1 MGRKSVNNFDIYAD
15 VAKRTG
21 GEIYLGVVGPVR
33 TGKSTFV
40 TQFMQQVVLPNV
52 TDQNEKQRALDTLP
66 QSADGKTVMTS
77 QPKFVP
83 DNGVEVKFDDQSKIK
98 IRLIDCVGY
107 MVEGALGCNEDDKP
121 RLVKTPWSNE
131 EIPFE
136 QAAEIGTKKVV
147 CEHSTVAIV
156 VTNDGTIT
164 EIGRS
169 SYIPAEE
176 RVIYELKALG
186 KPFVVV
192 LNSKNPN
199 DEQTQK
205 LRVALQEKYGVC
217 VLAVD
222 VKNMD
227 SAVISN
233 VMENLLAEFPLK
245 SIKINLPKWMRTFEP
260 TNPVIQQIIG
270 EVLQKTNDVKKMKD
284 CDVLQNLFEDS
295 QDICPCKAV
304 IKNMGQGVVECEV
317 EPKPQ
322 LFFTML
328 SQQAGENICDEYSL
342 MHYIKRLSYAKTQ
355 FDRVEKALEMVDQ
368 NGYGIVM
375 PEQKDMALE
384 TPQIFKQGAQYGVK
398 LKASAPTLHIMKVDV
413 NTTVA
418 PIVGSEQQCEYML
431 SSFQE
436 NPEQIW
442 DTNMF
447 GKRMSQLVQES
458 LCNKS
463 GAMPQEVQN
472 KLRKTVGRVINENK
486 GGLLCILL

>member
-1 MGRKSVNNFDIYAD
+1 MNNFDIYAD

-21 GEIYLGVVGPVR
+21 GDIYIGVVGPVR

-40 TQFMQQVVLPNV
+40 SQFMQQVVLPNV
-52 TDQNEKQRALDTLP
+52 NDHNEKQRAVDTLP
-66 QSADGKTVMTS
+66 QSADGKTVMTT

-83 DNGVEVKFDDQSKIK
+83 DSAVEVKFDDQSKVK

-107 MVEGALGCNEDDKP
+107 MVDGALGANEDDKP
-121 RLVKTPWSNE
+121 RLVKTPWSND

-147 CEHSTVAIV
+147 CEHSTVAV
-156 VTNDGTIT
+156 VITNDGSIT
-164 EIGRS
+164 DIGRS

-176 RVIYELKALG
+176 RVVNELKSLG
-186 KPFVVV
+186 KPFIVV

-199 DEQTQK
+199 DQQTQK
-205 LRVALQEKYGVC
+205 LRGALQEKYGVC

-222 VKNMD
+222 VKNMN
-227 SAVISN
+227 SAVISD
-233 VMENLLAEFPLK
+233 VMESILSEFPLQ
-245 SIKINLPKWMRTFEP
+245 SVKINMPKWMRTFEA

-270 EVLQKTNDVKKMKD
+270 EVLQKTNGVQKMKD
-284 CDVLQNLFEDS
+284 CDVLQNMFQDS
-295 QDICPCKAV
+295 QDVFPCQAV
-304 IKNMGQGVVECEV
+304 VKNMGQGVVECEI
-317 EPKPQ
+317 EARPE
-322 LFFTML
+322 LFFRMIT
-328 SQQAGENICDEYSL
+328 QQAGEQISDEYSL

-355 FDRVEKALEMVDQ
+355 FDKVEQALEMVEQ

-375 PEQKDMALE
+375 PEQKEMMLE
-384 TPQIFKQGAQYGVK
+384 TPQVFKQGAQYGVK

-413 NTTVA
+413 GTTVA
-418 PIVGSEQQCEYML
+418 PIVGSQQQCEYML

-436 NPEQIW
+436 NPQQIW

-447 GKRMSQLVQES
+447 GKSMSQLVQES
-458 LCNKS
+458 LRNKS
-463 GAMPQEVQN
+463 GAMPQDVQN

>member
-1 MGRKSVNNFDIYAD
+1 MNNFDIYAD

-21 GEIYLGVVGPVR
+21 GDIYIGVVGPVR

-40 TQFMQQVVLPNV
+40 SQFMQQVVLPNV
-52 TDQNEKQRALDTLP
+52 NDHNEKQRAVDTLP
-66 QSADGKTVMTS
+66 QSADGKTVMTT

-83 DNGVEVKFDDQSKIK
+83 DSAVEVKFDDQSKVK

-107 MVEGALGCNEDDKP
+107 MVDGALGANEDDKP
-121 RLVKTPWSNE
+121 RLVKTPWSND

-147 CEHSTVAIV
+147 CEHSTVAV
-156 VTNDGTIT
+156 VITNDGSIT
-164 EIGRS
+164 DIGRS

-176 RVIYELKALG
+176 RVVNELKSLG
-186 KPFVVV
+186 KPFIVV

-199 DEQTQK
+199 DQQTQK
-205 LRVALQEKYGVC
+205 LRGALQEKYGVC

-222 VKNMD
+222 VKNMN
-227 SAVISN
+227 SAVISD
-233 VMENLLAEFPLK
+233 VMESILSEFPLQ
-245 SIKINLPKWMRTFEP
+245 SIKINMPKWMRTFEA

-270 EVLQKTNDVKKMKD
+270 EVLQKTNGVQKMKD
-284 CDVLQNLFEDS
+284 CDVLQNMFQDS
-295 QDICPCKAV
+295 QDVFPCQAV
-304 IKNMGQGVVECEV
+304 VKNMGQGVVECEI
-317 EPKPQ
+317 EARPE
-322 LFFTML
+322 LFFRMIT
-328 SQQAGENICDEYSL
+328 QQAGENISDEYSL

-355 FDRVEKALEMVDQ
+355 FDKVEQALEMVEQ

-375 PEQKDMALE
+375 PEQKEMMLE
-384 TPQIFKQGAQYGVK
+384 TPQVFKQGAQYGVK
-398 LKASAPTLHIMKVDV
+398 LKASAPTLHIMRVDV
-413 NTTVA
+413 DTTVA
-418 PIVGSEQQCEYML
+418 PIVGSQQQCEYML

-447 GKRMSQLVQES
+447 GKSMSQLVQES
-458 LCNKS
+458 LRNKS

-472 KLRKTVGRVINENK
+472 KLRKTVGRVVNENK

>member
-1 MGRKSVNNFDIYAD
+1 VNNFDIYAD
-15 VAKRTG
+15 VAQRTG
-21 GEIYLGVVGPVR
+21 GDIYIGVVGPVR

-40 TQFMQQVVLPNV
+40 SQFMQHVVLPNV
-52 TDQNEKQRALDTLP
+52 NDQNEKQRAVDTLP

-83 DNGVEVKFDDQSKIK
+83 DSGVEVKFNDQTKVK

-107 MVEGALGCNEDDKP
+107 MVDGALGSTEDDKP

-131 EIPFE
+131 DIPFE

-164 EIGRS
+164 DIGRS

-176 RVIYELKALG
+176 RVINELKSIG

-227 SAVISN
+227 SSVISN
-233 VMENLLAEFPLK
+233 VMESILAEFPLQ
-245 SIKINLPKWMRTFEP
+245 SIKINMPKWMRTFEA
-260 TNPVIQQIIG
+260 TNPVIQQIVG
-270 EVLQKTNDVKKMKD
+270 EVLQKTSEIQKMKD
-284 CDVLQNLFEDS
+284 CDALQNLFAES
-295 QDICPCKAV
+295 HDIYPCRAV
-304 IKNMGQGVVECEV
+304 IKNMGQGVVECEI
-317 EPKPQ
+317 EARPE

-328 SQQAGENICDEYSL
+328 SQQAGENISDEYSL

-355 FDRVEKALEMVDQ
+355 FDRVEQALEMAEQ

-375 PEQKDMALE
+375 PEQKEMSLE
-384 TPQIFKQGAQYGVK
+384 TPQVFKQGAQYGVK

-413 NTTVA
+413 DTTVA

-447 GKRMSQLVQES
+447 GKSMSQLVQES
-458 LCNKS
+458 LRNKS

>member
-1 MGRKSVNNFDIYAD
+1 MNNFDIYAD

-21 GEIYLGVVGPVR
+21 GDIYIGVVGPVR

-40 TQFMQQVVLPNV
+40 SQFMQQVVLPNV
-52 TDQNEKQRALDTLP
+52 NDHNEKQRAVDTLP
-66 QSADGKTVMTS
+66 QSADGKTVMTT

-83 DNGVEVKFDDQSKIK
+83 DSAVEVKFDDQLKVK

-107 MVEGALGCNEDDKP
+107 MVDGALGANEDDKP
-121 RLVKTPWSNE
+121 RLVKTPWSND

-147 CEHSTVAIV
+147 CEHSTVAV
-156 VTNDGTIT
+156 VITNDGSIT
-164 EIGRS
+164 DIGRS

-176 RVIYELKALG
+176 RVVNELKSLG
-186 KPFVVV
+186 KPFIVV

-199 DEQTQK
+199 DQQTQK
-205 LRVALQEKYGVC
+205 LRGALQEKYGVC

-222 VKNMD
+222 VKNMN
-227 SAVISN
+227 SAVISD
-233 VMENLLAEFPLK
+233 VMESILSEFPLQ
-245 SIKINLPKWMRTFEP
+245 SIKINMPKWMRTFEA

-270 EVLQKTNDVKKMKD
+270 EVLQKTNGVQKMKD
-284 CDVLQNLFEDS
+284 CDVLQNMFQDS
-295 QDICPCKAV
+295 QDVFPCQAV
-304 IKNMGQGVVECEV
+304 VKNMGQGVVECEI
-317 EPKPQ
+317 EARPE
-322 LFFTML
+322 LFFRMIT
-328 SQQAGENICDEYSL
+328 QQAGENISDEYSL

-355 FDRVEKALEMVDQ
+355 FDRIEQALEMVEQ

-375 PEQKDMALE
+375 PEQKEMMLE
-384 TPQIFKQGAQYGVK
+384 TPQVFKQGAQYGVK
-398 LKASAPTLHIMKVDV
+398 LKASAPTLHIMRVDV
-413 NTTVA
+413 DTTVA
-418 PIVGSEQQCEYML
+418 PIVGSQQQCEYML

-447 GKRMSQLVQES
+447 GKSMSQLVQES
-458 LCNKS
+458 LRNKS
-463 GAMPQEVQN
+463 GAMPQDVQN

>member
-1 MGRKSVNNFDIYAD
+1 MNNFDIYAD

-21 GEIYLGVVGPVR
+21 GDIYIGVVGPVR

-40 TQFMQQVVLPNV
+40 SQFMQQVVLPNV
-52 TDQNEKQRALDTLP
+52 NDHNEKQRAVDTLP
-66 QSADGKTVMTS
+66 QSADGKTVMTT

-83 DNGVEVKFDDQSKIK
+83 DSAVEVKFDDQSKVK

-107 MVEGALGCNEDDKP
+107 MVDGALGANEDDKP
-121 RLVKTPWSNE
+121 RLVKTPWSND

-147 CEHSTVAIV
+147 CEHSTVAV
-156 VTNDGTIT
+156 VITNDGSIT
-164 EIGRS
+164 DIGRS

-176 RVIYELKALG
+176 RVVNELKSLG
-186 KPFVVV
+186 KPFIVV

-199 DEQTQK
+199 DQQTQK
-205 LRVALQEKYGVC
+205 LRGALQEKYGVC

-222 VKNMD
+222 VKNMN
-227 SAVISN
+227 SAVISD
-233 VMENLLAEFPLK
+233 VMESILSEFPLQ
-245 SIKINLPKWMRTFEP
+245 SIKINMPKWMRTFEA

-270 EVLQKTNDVKKMKD
+270 EVLQKTNGVQKMKD
-284 CDVLQNLFEDS
+284 CDVLQNIFQDS
-295 QDICPCKAV
+295 QDVFPCQAV
-304 IKNMGQGVVECEV
+304 VKNMGQGVVECEI
-317 EPKPQ
+317 EARPE
-322 LFFTML
+322 LFFRMIT
-328 SQQAGENICDEYSL
+328 QQAGENISDEYSL

-355 FDRVEKALEMVDQ
+355 FDRIEQALEMVEQ

-375 PEQKDMALE
+375 PEQKEMMLE
-384 TPQIFKQGAQYGVK
+384 TPQVFKQGAQYGVK
-398 LKASAPTLHIMKVDV
+398 LKASAPTLHIMRVDV
-413 NTTVA
+413 DTTVA
-418 PIVGSEQQCEYML
+418 PIVGSQQQCEYML

-447 GKRMSQLVQES
+447 GKSMSQLVQES
-458 LCNKS
+458 LRNKS
-463 GAMPQEVQN
+463 GAMPQDVQN

>member
-1 MGRKSVNNFDIYAD
+1 MNNFDIYAD

-21 GEIYLGVVGPVR
+21 GDIYIGVVGPVR

-40 TQFMQQVVLPNV
+40 SQFMQQVVLPNV
-52 TDQNEKQRALDTLP
+52 NDHNEKQRAVDTLP
-66 QSADGKTVMTS
+66 QSADGKTVMTT

-83 DNGVEVKFDDQSKIK
+83 DSAVEVKFDDQSKVK

-107 MVEGALGCNEDDKP
+107 MVDGALGANEDDKP
-121 RLVKTPWSNE
+121 RLVKTPWSND

-147 CEHSTVAIV
+147 CEHSTVAV
-156 VTNDGTIT
+156 VITNDGSIT
-164 EIGRS
+164 DIGRS

-176 RVIYELKALG
+176 RVVNELKSLG
-186 KPFVVV
+186 KPFIVV

-199 DEQTQK
+199 DQQTQK
-205 LRVALQEKYGVC
+205 LRGALQEKYGVC

-222 VKNMD
+222 VKNMN
-227 SAVISN
+227 SAVISD
-233 VMENLLAEFPLK
+233 VMESILSEFPLQ
-245 SIKINLPKWMRTFEP
+245 SIKINMPKWMRTFEA

-270 EVLQKTNDVKKMKD
+270 EVLQKTNGVQKMKD
-284 CDVLQNLFEDS
+284 CDVLQNMFQDS
-295 QDICPCKAV
+295 QDVFPCQAV
-304 IKNMGQGVVECEV
+304 VKNMGQGVVECEI
-317 EPKPQ
+317 EARPE
-322 LFFTML
+322 LFFRMIT
-328 SQQAGENICDEYSL
+328 QQAGEQISDEYSL

-355 FDRVEKALEMVDQ
+355 FDKVEQALEMVEQ

-375 PEQKDMALE
+375 PEQKEMMLE
-384 TPQIFKQGAQYGVK
+384 TPQVFKQGAQYGVK
-398 LKASAPTLHIMKVDV
+398 LKASAPTLHIMRVDV
-413 NTTVA
+413 DTTVA
-418 PIVGSEQQCEYML
+418 PIVGSQQQCEYML

-436 NPEQIW
+436 NPQQIW

-447 GKRMSQLVQES
+447 GKSMSQLVQES
-458 LCNKS
+458 LRNKS
-463 GAMPQEVQN
+463 GAMPQDVQN